1 MSEIYKLPKERIELW
16 GQMVAIGLQGR
27 PLSRPSYHH
36 EVQFQGDRMPC
47 IKLLKWPLRSRIA
60 ARIAC
65 WSDGSVELGGQKQ
78 DGFEFGWRHA
88 TARPSKPR
96 QYFHVE
102 HPDSRVWSV
111 LLIQKISA
119 VLECIS
125 SWYYRCLQK

>member
-78 DGFEFGWRHA
+78 NGFEFGWR
-88 TARPSKPR
+88 R

-102 HPDSRVWSV
+102 HPDSRVRPV

-125 SWYYRCLQK
+125 SWYYCCLKR